1 MLKRYCV
8 SHFLSLRVISVFKPL
23 LCQAGTKFNCHPFGL
38 PGEFYVVLRHGRRP
52 WDFGRWLPYVIS
64 QMSLVPC
71 PCCFPKL
78 WLFRLPPHPIPH
90 RAGKS
95 ARVIESEP
103 KDQPIPLSLQVSTVS
118 PIGLLKS
125 GTWFP
130 IQTLQ
135 TSLFLLSPGEGW
147 GCPFSGNTLLLSCS
161 KTPDHG
167 LNKVP
172 SVLHTT
178 RPILEL
184 QTTSVSAPLKSL
196 APGIIV

>member
-1 MLKRYCV
+1 MAGAHGTLVVGFHMLFLRCLLFPALVV
-8 SHFLSLRVISVFKPL
+8 SLNYGS
-23 LCQAGTKFNCHPFGL
+23 FG
-38 PGEFYVVLRHGRRP
+38 
-52 WDFGRWLPYVIS
+52 
-64 QMSLVPC
+64 C
-71 PCCFPKL
+71 P
-78 WLFRLPPHPIPH
+78 PPPRPIPH

-125 GTWFP
+125 GTRFP

-147 GCPFSGNTLLLSCS
+147 GSPFSGNTLLLSCS